1 MLAVWVLWY
10 FSGLLW
16 DGMSARV
23 WGLFDNAGD
32 QWRGEEGCDFVNV
45 SISERGCGIEEEV
58 AVSQKILDLQESN

>member
-1 MLAVWVLWY
+1 
-10 FSGLLW
+10 
-16 DGMSARV
+16 MSARV